1 MNVLFVLIDGL
12 RADTARAELG
22 FMQGLCEAGLAS
34 SRTVTSELPS
44 LSRPLYHCLLSG
56 TAPLAGGIVH
66 NDQARVAREDSV
78 FSLAAAQGLTT
89 AASAYHWMSELYNR
103 APYDALRDR
112 FTDDASLPIQH
123 AVFYSRDEY
132 PDETV
137 ISDGERL
144 RRLWQ
149 PDFLLIHTMN
159 VDDAGHRFGADSL
172 EYRIAAVEVDRL
184 LSLVVPQWLA
194 EGYQVVVASDHG
206 MRGVKH
212 GGNSPEERET
222 LLFTAGKGF
231 SHTPGVR
238 VRQTEICGTVC
249 ELLGLAHDKPCC
261 KELLG

>member
-1 MNVLFVLIDGL
+1 MLENGRPLVV
-12 RADTARAELG
+12 AELS
-22 FMQGLCEAGLAS
+22 FRQQKQD
-34 SRTVTSELPS
+34 RTP
-44 LSRPLYHCLLSG
+44 
-56 TAPLAGGIVH
+56 PLAPCNWWRTGHCGPIP
-66 NDQARVAREDSV
+66 S
-78 FSLAAAQGLTT
+78 
-89 AASAYHWMSELYNR
+89 
-103 APYDALRDR
+103 P
-112 FTDDASLPIQH
+112 LPIQH

-159 VDDAGHRFGADSL
+159 VDDAGHRFGAESL
-172 EYRIAAVEVDRL
+172 EYRIAAVEADRL

-222 LLFTAGKGF
+222 LLFTAGNAF

-249 ELLGLAHDKPCC
+249 ELLGLVHDKPCC